1 MKTLII
7 TPAYNEEKFLQA
19 TIDSVV
25 SQDLLPIEWIIVD
38 DQSFDRTSKLA
49 HEAAKKYSWINYL
62 KKEKKDNIGPGKA
75 VMEAFYYG
83 YDNKKTK
90 DFDIIMKLDADIIL
104 PTNYLSE
111 ISKRMLADINIGICG
126 GICFT
131 NGSNESITNSD
142 HVRGAIKSYRK
153 KCLIEIG
160 GLLKEMGWDTIDEH
174 NARFL
179 NWKVEVFN
187 DLKVHHTRKT
197 NKNFGYLKAGFKNG
211 KMLYSMRMDFFLMLT
226 NVIKWSL
233 RFPYFLS
240 GFSLLV
246 GYLKAMIFFEKKIVS
261 KELGVFIRL
270 YRYRKIKERINL

>member
-19 TIDSVV
+19 TINSVV
-25 SQDLLPIEWIIVD
+25 SQHLLPIEWVIVD
-38 DQSFDRTSKLA
+38 DQSFDRTSILA

-187 DLKVHHTRKT
+187 DLK
-197 NKNFGYLKAGFKNG
+197 
-211 KMLYSMRMDFFLMLT
+211 
-226 NVIKWSL
+226 
-233 RFPYFLS
+233 
-240 GFSLLV
+240 
-246 GYLKAMIFFEKKIVS
+246 
-261 KELGVFIRL
+261 
-270 YRYRKIKERINL
+270 

>member
-1 MKTLII
+1 MLGKILKLFVGDKSKKDLKTI
-7 TPAYNEEKFLQA
+7 TPIIDQIHSFEDEIGKLSNDELRNQTSLFKEQIKSSISDVDEK
-19 TIDSVV
+19 
-25 SQDLLPIEWIIVD
+25 IE
-38 DQSFDRTSKLA
+38 
-49 HEAAKKYSWINYL
+49 NL
-62 KKEKKDNIGPGKA
+62 KIEL
-75 VMEAFYYG
+75 E
-83 YDNKKTK
+83 KTK

-104 PTNYLSE
+104 PKNYLSE

-226 NVIKWSL
+226 NVFKWSF
-233 RFPYFLS
+233 RFPYSVSYTHLT
-240 GFSLLV
+240 LPT
-246 GYLKAMIFFEKKIVS
+246 KA
-261 KELGVFIRL
+261 
-270 YRYRKIKERINL
+270 